1 MVYHAAEPAWWE
13 LTAAAHFSAE
23 QGACVQGLLPL
34 LNLSPALLDSDITR
48 LSTGERQR
56 LALIRSLACQPQVL
70 LLDEPTSALDPASTL
85 AVEQLLRSRL
95 EAGLAIVLVTHSEA
109 LAGRL
114 GQRCLHMDKGCLTP

>member
-1 MVYHAAEPAWWE
+1 
-13 LTAAAHFSAE
+13 
-23 QGACVQGLLPL
+23 LLPL